1 MIQDKEAERLLSSDL
16 VVKEAL
22 RAAAEDGIVFIDEI
36 DKIVDSQRGSVST
49 SANVSNEG
57 VQRDLLPILEGC
69 QVRQHHGVGGW
80 VSTSHNTPNT
90 CSHPDWASSRIA
102 VHCSIR
108 GGSHHRTAWFMS
120 SNPDMVSPC
129 RPFPSS
135 TPCGHLVGTNTSHL
149 PPCPSLPPCLVCV
162 SPR

>member
-1 MIQDKEAERLLSSDL
+1 VSEARKVIQDKEAERLLSSDL

-69 QVRQHHGVGGW
+69 QVRAAPGSAH
-80 VSTSHNTPNT
+80 VSAMPQYKLLGQ
-90 CSHPDWASSRIA
+90 CWQQ
-102 VHCSIR
+102 
-108 GGSHHRTAWFMS
+108 
-120 SNPDMVSPC
+120 
-129 RPFPSS
+129 
-135 TPCGHLVGTNTSHL
+135 
-149 PPCPSLPPCLVCV
+149 
-162 SPR
+162 

>member
-90 CSHPDWASSRIA
+90 CSHPDWASSSNSSALQHTWRVSSQDSL
-102 VHCSIR
+102 VHEQQ
-108 GGSHHRTAWFMS
+108 
-120 SNPDMVSPC
+120 P
-129 RPFPSS
+129 
-135 TPCGHLVGTNTSHL
+135 
-149 PPCPSLPPCLVCV
+149 
-162 SPR
+162 